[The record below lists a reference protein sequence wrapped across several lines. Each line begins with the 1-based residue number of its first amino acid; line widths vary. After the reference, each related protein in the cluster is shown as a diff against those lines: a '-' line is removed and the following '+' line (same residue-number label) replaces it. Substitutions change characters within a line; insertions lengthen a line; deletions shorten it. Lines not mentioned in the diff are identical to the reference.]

1 MSENEYWQF
10 MSEHPEITLSG
21 FRIGRR
27 GYSKEIFELCECL
40 KLEYMRSLHSLFED
54 CCRYLRQKS
63 RLTRGLE
70 LSDLRMDIENWAWPF
85 PSARIDFPLGIVML
99 AAVHEGYRIRKIRGS
114 YDGRIMSKRREVR

>member
-27 GYSKEIFELCECL
+27 GYSNEMCALVECI
-40 KLEYMRSLHSLFED
+40 KLELMRSLHSLFED
-54 CCRYLRQKS
+54 CCRNLRRRS

-70 LSDLRMDIENWAWPF
+70 QSDLQMSVENWAWRFPF
-85 PSARIDFPLGIVML
+85 ERIDFPLGIVML
-99 AAVHEGYRIRKIRGS
+99 AAIHEGYWIRQIKGS
-114 YDGRIMSKRREVR
+114 YDDRIMSKRREVR